1 MTELIQ
7 NFHFLRPGWL
17 LALLPAAAVWFFI
30 FRHDDSRDQWQQWV
44 EPVLLNA
51 LLLKGGKQQRLRP
64 IHILG
69 LFWMVTLLALAGPT
83 WLRAPSPF
91 AEDKAALV
99 IVLKV
104 TPSMEETDIAPSR
117 LQRAAQKI
125 SDLLAARPGTR
136 NALIAYAG
144 SAHLVMPLTTD
155 ANVINTFALDLSPEL
170 MPKEGDDAPAAL
182 KLAEQQLDKGG
193 LPGAVLFITGE
204 LNDDAVAAFG
214 AHRKKG
220 GAPIHVWAATAE
232 APTVLE
238 QAANAGGGSF
248 EVITPD
254 RSDVERLARDIQQ
267 TATSK
272 ISGIGEE
279 WRDAGYWLLP
289 LLAAMGAFWLRRGW
303 VIAYE

>member
-7 NFHFLRPGWL
+7 NFHFLRPWWL
-17 LALLPAAAVWFFI
+17 LALLPAAAVWWSL
-30 FRHDDSRDQWQQWV
+30 FRHDDSRDRWRQWV
-44 EPVLLNA
+44 EPMLLDA
-51 LLLKGGKQQRLRP
+51 LLLRGGKRLRIRP
-64 IHILG
+64 IHVLG
-69 LFWMVTLLALAGPT
+69 LFWSVTVLALAGPT
-83 WLRAPSPF
+83 WQRVPSPF

-99 IVLKV
+99 FVLKV

-155 ANVINTFALDLSPEL
+155 ADVINAFALDLSPKL

-182 KLAEQQLDKGG
+182 KLAERQLDKTGQ
-193 LPGAVLFITGE
+193 PGAVLFITDE
-204 LNDDAVAAFG
+204 LNEDAVAAFG
-214 AHRKKG
+214 TQRKKG
-220 GAPIHVWAATAE
+220 GAPIHVWAATSE
-232 APTVLE
+232 ASATLK
-238 QAANAGGGSF
+238 QAAKAGGGSF

-254 RSDVERLARDIQQ
+254 RSDVERLARDVQQ
-267 TATSK
+267 TAMSK
-272 ISGIGEE
+272 RGGLGEG

-289 LLAAMGAFWLRRGW
+289 SLVVMGAIWFRRGW
-303 VIAYE
+303 VVSYG